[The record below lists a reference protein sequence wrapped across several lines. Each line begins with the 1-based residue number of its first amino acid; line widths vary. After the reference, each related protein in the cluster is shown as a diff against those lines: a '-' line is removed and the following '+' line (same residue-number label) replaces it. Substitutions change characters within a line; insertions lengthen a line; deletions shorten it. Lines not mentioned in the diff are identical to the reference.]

1 MLEDPAMRRLLT
13 AVFTAL
19 VMTLLAAGAGCAT
32 TAKDG
37 TQSSAPSRDSMRGGG
52 GGY

>member
-1 MLEDPAMRRLLT
+1 MRRFLTALLT
-13 AVFTAL
+13 ALVTAL
-19 VMTLLAAGAGCAT
+19 LATGTGCAT
-32 TAKDG
+32 TATDG

>member
-1 MLEDPAMRRLLT
+1 MRKLLA

-19 VMTLLAAGAGCAT
+19 VAAVLVPAAGCAT
-32 TAKDG
+32 AAKDG
-37 TQSSAPSRDSMRGGG
+37 TQSPAPSRDSMRGGG

>member
-1 MLEDPAMRRLLT
+1 MRRLLT

-19 VMTLLAAGAGCAT
+19 VTALLTAGTGCAT
-32 TAKDG
+32 TATDG

-52 GGY
+52 GY